1 MSGDVNLAKLVSVLI
16 PSNNISF
23 IGETLESVF
32 CQTYQN
38 LEIVVVLNGSAVKE
52 LANLEGTYANKVKF
66 ITCSEKGIVPSLNLG
81 IANCNGELIARID
94 ADDLMP
100 PSRIESQVRFLR
112 NNQDVVCVG
121 GQLEYISPGIAHEK
135 HPGYPTNNS
144 RIKHALYR
152 FSAMPHPGMM
162 YRKEEVMSMGGYS
175 SEFPFIEDWE
185 LLFRLSK
192 SHKLANLD
200 ITVVNYRVHVSQSTS
215 LNAELQQ
222 KSIQT
227 FIKSRLKHEFDNF
240 LRNKNIFKNLSNLR
254 RSIAGYL
261 YVSASYTNLGIFRKI
276 HRLIVLILMSLIDPR
291 IAIEYA
297 LKKYSRFVA

>member
-16 PSNNISF
+16 PSNDISF

-32 CQTYQN
+32 CQTYEN

-52 LANLEGTYANKVKF
+52 LANLEDIYANNVKF
-66 ITCSEKGIVPSLNLG
+66 ITCNEKGIVPSLNLG
-81 IANCNGELIARID
+81 IANCNGQLIARID

-100 PSRIESQVRFLR
+100 PSRIESQVRFLH

-121 GQLEYISPGIAHEK
+121 GQLEYICTGIAHKK

-162 YRKEEVMSMGGYS
+162 YRKEEVMSIGGYS

-240 LRNKNIFKNLSNLR
+240 LRDKNIFKNLSNLR

-261 YVSASYTNLGIFRKI
+261 YVSASYSNLGIFRKI
-276 HRLIVLILMSLIDPR
+276 HRFIVLILVSLIDPR

-297 LKKYSRFVA
+297 LKKFSRFGA